1 MNNTCVKADCVSEGR
16 VVFQFQTTLIEILI
30 QILSIWIVF
39 FTQLKFVVNK
49 SPLTIIPQVCIGY
62 EMVGIDNEAHSAM
75 LVKSSQIQKAQ
86 VEIWNMEN

>member
-30 QILSIWIVF
+30 QILSIRIVF

-49 SPLTIIPQVCIGY
+49 SPLTIIPQVCKIGY
-62 EMVGIDNEAHSAM
+62 GMVGIDNEAHSTQ
-75 LVKSSQIQKAQ
+75 LVKSSQIRKAQ
-86 VEIWNMEN
+86 VE